1 MKLDQ
6 VLSTPPPNR
15 RLAIEHIAI
24 DDLRFNPRN
33 PRRHSPKKIAKLAE
47 SLGTLGLNGAVRTD
61 ADLMILAGEA
71 LVRAAKVLG
80 WTEVPVIRLDHLSP
94 AQAEAYMIA
103 DNRIAELSEND
114 PKALGAIFRDLAKM
128 ELDFSLEITGF
139 EMGEIDF
146 LIEGLETAP
155 EAEESLEDLEPQGPP
170 VTRVG
175 DRWVLENH
183 RILCGDAQAPES
195 YAALMQDRKAA
206 AIITDPPYGGKISG
220 YLPGQGK
227 TQHREF
233 VMGSEGLSDEG
244 LETFLTP
251 VMAQIARHASE
262 GALIYVFMDWRGIE
276 TLLRVGR
283 KTFSELKNIICW
295 AKTNAGMGT
304 LYRSQH
310 ELIALFKNG
319 QGRHRNNVQLGRMG
333 RYRTNLWSYAGMT
346 SASARS
352 TEEGDLL
359 ALHPTV
365 KPVGMIADAILD
377 CTARGDVVLDPFLGS
392 GTSLIAAE
400 RVGRRCYGLELD
412 PLYVDVAV
420 RRWQRLTGKT
430 AVHAESGMAFD
441 DVSAER
447 EVSHG

>member
-1 MKLDQ
+1 MELTQ
-6 VLSTPPPNR
+6 LPTAPPPNR
-15 RLAIEHIAI
+15 RLAIEHVPI
-24 DDLRFNPRN
+24 DQLRFHLRN

-47 SLGTLGLNGAVRTD
+47 SLKTFGLNGAVRTD
-61 ADLMILAGEA
+61 GDLMILAGEA
-71 LVRAAKVLG
+71 LVRAATVLG
-80 WTEVPVIRLDHLSP
+80 WTEIPVLRLDHLSP

-128 ELDFSLEITGF
+128 ELDFNLEVTGF

-146 LIEGLETAP
+146 LIEGLETVP
-155 EAEESLEDLEPQGPP
+155 EADEGLEDLVPQGPAI
-170 VTRVG
+170 TRVG
-175 DRWVLENH
+175 DRWVLGNH
-183 RILCGDAQAPES
+183 RIRCGDAQAGVS
-195 YAALMQDRKAA
+195 YETLMGGRKAA
-206 AIITDPPYGGKISG
+206 ACITDPPYGGKISG
-220 YLPGQGK
+220 YLPSQGK
-227 TQHREF
+227 TKHREF
-233 VMGSEGLSDEG
+233 VMGSEGRSDEE
-244 LETFLTP
+244 LQAFLTP
-251 VMAQIARHASE
+251 VMAQIAQHATG
-262 GALIYVFMDWRGIE
+262 GALVYVFMDWRGIE

-283 KTFSELKNIICW
+283 QTFSELKNIICW

-346 SASARS
+346 SAGARS

-365 KPVGMIADAILD
+365 KPVSMIADAILD

-392 GTSLIAAE
+392 GTTLMAAE
-400 RVGRRCYGLELD
+400 RVGRRCYGIELD

-420 RRWQRLTGKT
+420 RRWQRLTGQS
-430 AVHAESGMAFD
+430 AVHAETGMTFD
-441 DVSAER
+441 AMAAER

>member
-1 MKLDQ
+1 MNLDPP
-6 VLSTPPPNR
+6 LSAPPPNR
-15 RLAIEHIAI
+15 RLAIEHVSIEQ
-24 DDLRFNPRN
+24 LRFNPRN
-33 PRRHSPKKIAKLAE
+33 PRRHSPKKIARLTD
-47 SLGTLGLNGAVRTD
+47 SLRAFGLNGAVRTD
-61 ADLMILAGEA
+61 GDLMILAGEA

-80 WTEVPVIRLDHLSP
+80 WAEIPVIRLDHLSP

-128 ELDFSLEITGF
+128 ELDFSLEVTGF
-139 EMGEIDF
+139 EMGEIDLF
-146 LIEGLETAP
+146 IEGLDLIP
-155 EAEESLEDLEPQGPP
+155 EAEESLEDLAPQGPP
-170 VTRVG
+170 VTKLG
-175 DRWVLENH
+175 DQWMLANH
-183 RILCGDAQAPES
+183 RILCSDAQAPIS
-195 YAALMQDRKAA
+195 YEKLMGSRKAA
-206 AIITDPPYGGKISG
+206 ACITDPPYGGKISG
-220 YLPGQGK
+220 YLPSQGK
-227 TQHREF
+227 TKHREF

-244 LETFLTP
+244 LESFLTP
-251 VMAQIARHASE
+251 VMAQISKHASG

-310 ELIALFKNG
+310 ELVALFKNG

-346 SASARS
+346 SAGARS

-365 KPVGMIADAILD
+365 KPVSMIADAILD

-392 GTSLIAAE
+392 GTTLMASE

-420 RRWQRLTGKT
+420 RRWQRLTGQI
-430 AVHAESGMAFD
+430 ALHAETGIAFD
-441 DVSAER
+441 EVAEVR
-447 EVSHG
+447 EADHG